1 MIKLFYF
8 IVQDIVIVFNFVLNP
23 FDYLIYVTDIG
34 ANLMS
39 DSFFYLNNF
48 LLYDIFHIS
57 LIDITN
63 ILYFQ
68 QSLFYIFILV
78 NERVISL

>member
-8 IVQDIVIVFNFVLNP
+8 IVQDIVIVFNFVLDP
-23 FDYLIYVTDIG
+23 FDNLIYVTDIG
-34 ANLMS
+34 ANLMT

-48 LLYDIFHIS
+48 LLYNIFNIS

-63 ILYFQ
+63 ILYLQ